1 MRWIRLWVLTSWCL
15 LFFVPR
21 GGGAEDCGWACAEGD
36 FWRLR
41 GRAQYQTRLE
51 GVSTFPLDRYGTS
64 LDRNF
69 FFLPVLRVGLS
80 AETTDVARRPYSL
93 QFDYE
98 HDLITGVEDG
108 APPDR
113 LGRELPFSRKSHEEL
128 RRLFLRVTVPDAFLV
143 LGGGYTLS
151 HWGLG
156 LLANDGAHGW
166 TKNNAYFGDPR
177 SGDRVIRG
185 TIGTTPL
192 TSANIVLR
200 LAYDEVVGDDPL
212 LRDDDAQQYIA
223 SVLVG
228 SGLRHSAG
236 LYVVYRTQD
245 AKVGRGFDVVVYD
258 VFARTSRSFG
268 AMGEFSL
275 AGEAAVIDGST
286 SLGPTVD
293 FPKHDLLQVG
303 ATVQARLDRESH
315 GFALDFLFASGDE
328 NFDDRDQN
336 AFKVDPNYEFGL
348 LLYRVVMA
356 AQTARTVVT
365 AADPT
370 LVGRPVP
377 DLERLPTRGA
387 PSNTIAVFPRVWW
400 QVLEPMVVYG
410 GPLFAWSEVD
420 YAEAFNTRLFGG
432 EPHNALGG
440 RPGRFYGTELD
451 LGWRYFRNVRGFDFQ
466 LGAEGA
472 VLFPG
477 NAFRRL
483 DGSTMSEVFLGRVL
497 FEVRL

>member
-1 MRWIRLWVLTSWCL
+1 MRWIRLWL
-15 LFFVPR
+15 LSGWVFACSVPWPSF
-21 GGGAEDCGWACAEGD
+21 AQECGWACAEGD
-36 FWRLR
+36 FWRLH

-51 GVSTFPLDRYGTS
+51 GVSTFPIDRYGTTLES
-64 LDRNF
+64 NF
-69 FFLPVLRVGLS
+69 FFLPVLRVGMT
-80 AETTDVARRPYSL
+80 AETKERARRPYSL
-93 QFDYE
+93 QLDYE

-108 APPDR
+108 APSDR
-113 LGRELPFSRKSHEEL
+113 LGAELPFGRKSHAEL
-128 RRLFLRVTVPDAFLV
+128 RRLFLRATVPSAFLV
-143 LGGGYTLS
+143 VGGGYTMS

-177 SGDRVIRG
+177 SGDRVIRA

-192 TSANIVLR
+192 TSANVVLR
-200 LAYDEVVGDDPL
+200 LAYDEVEGDDAL
-212 LRDDDAQQYIA
+212 LRRDDAQQYIG

-228 SGLRHSAG
+228 SGLKHSAG

-245 AKVGRGFDVVVYD
+245 AKVRRGFDVVVYD
-258 VFARTSRSFG
+258 IFARTARDLGFL
-268 AMGEFSL
+268 GELTL

-286 SLGPTVD
+286 TLGPTVD
-293 FPKHDLLQVG
+293 FPKHDILQVG
-303 ATVQARLDRESH
+303 ATVQARLDRQTH
-315 GFALDFLFASGDE
+315 GLALDFLFASGDE

-348 LLYRVVMA
+348 LLYRVVLA
-356 AQTARTVVT
+356 AQSGRTVVT

-377 DLERLPTRGA
+377 DLERIPTRGA
-387 PSNTIAVFPRVWW
+387 PTNTIAIFPRAWW
-400 QVLEPMVVYG
+400 QVMEPLVLYG
-410 GPLFAWSEVD
+410 GPLFAWSDVD
-420 YAEAFNTRLFGG
+420 YADAFNTRLFGG

-440 RPGRFYGTELD
+440 RPNRFYGTELD
-451 LGWRYFRNVRGFDFQ
+451 LGWRYVRNVRGFDFQ

-477 NAFRRL
+477 PAFRKL
-483 DGSTMSEVFLGRVL
+483 NGSTMGEVFLGRAML
-497 FEVRL
+497 EVRL